1 MSGPSSPSD
10 LLARTTRRLVL
21 AQVLANGPPSVVVAA
36 FLTAFLDTDADYVV
50 RNVTAL
56 AIYGAVGFLVLVG
69 LGRVHLPREFR
80 WLHDERAPTAQERD
94 RLLLAPLGGAAGA
107 AFAWTLGAVVFTWVN
122 LDRSTGDAL
131 VTGGTILL
139 GGASTSAIVY
149 LAFERI
155 LRPIVAVAV
164 AATPP
169 TRPFGPGVAARIS
182 TAWLLTSGLPAL
194 TVLGVAGADLLGAD
208 VAQDQLALAAA
219 FFSAGVLVVGLVA
232 MRIATRAVAEPV
244 AAMRRALGQVESGD
258 FATRVAV
265 ADGSEV
271 GLLQAGFNRM
281 AESLGTYLDPR
292 VAEHILRGGTAL
304 RGEEVEVTAMF
315 LDVRDFTGF
324 AAGAS
329 AAEVVAALNRLF
341 ERAVPIVHAHGG
353 HVDKFIGDGLLAVFG
368 APARDPDHAA
378 HAVGAAVE
386 IARAVEGD
394 PLAVGIGLNSGTV
407 IAGNVGGGGRLEFSV
422 IGDAVNVAA
431 RVEAATRE
439 TGDVILV
446 TARTRELAG
455 GFQFEERPAQRL
467 KGVPGPV
474 SLHAVVADLHRADRS
489 P

>member
-1 MSGPSSPSD
+1 MSAPSSPSE
-10 LLARTTRRLVL
+10 LLARTTRRLVV

-36 FLTAFLDTDADYVV
+36 FLVAFLDTDADYVV
-50 RNVTAL
+50 RNVTVL
-56 AIYGAVGFLVLVG
+56 AIYGAVGFVVLVG
-69 LGRVHLPREFR
+69 LGRIHLPREFR
-80 WLHDERAPTAQERD
+80 WIHEARAPTEQERD

-107 AFAWTLGAVVFTWVN
+107 ALAWTLGAVVFTVIN

-155 LRPIVAVAV
+155 LRPIVALAV
-164 AATPP
+164 AAAPP
-169 TRPFGPGVAARIS
+169 TRAFGPGVAARIS

-194 TVLGVAGADLLGAD
+194 TVLGVAGADLLGAG
-208 VAQDQLALAAA
+208 VEQEQLALAAA
-219 FFSAGVLVVGLVA
+219 FFSAGVLVVGLLA
-232 MRIATRAVAEPV
+232 IRIATRAVAEPV
-244 AAMRRALGQVESGD
+244 DAMRRALGQVESGR
-258 FATRVAV
+258 FGTRVAV

-281 AESLGTYLDPR
+281 AESLGTYLDPS
-292 VAEHILRGGTAL
+292 VAEHILRRGTGL
-304 RGEEVEVTAMF
+304 GGEEVEVTVMF

-324 AAGAS
+324 AAGATPS
-329 AAEVVAALNRLF
+329 EAVGALNRLF

-368 APARDPDHAA
+368 APRQDPEHAA
-378 HAVGAAVE
+378 HAIGAAQE
-386 IARAVEGD
+386 IARAVRGD
-394 PLAVGIGLNSGTV
+394 PLEIGIGLNSGTV

-439 TGDVILV
+439 IGDVILV
-446 TARTRELAG
+446 AERTRELAP
-455 GFQFEERPAQRL
+455 GFAFQPRPAAHL
-467 KGVPGPV
+467 KGRAVPLYAIDPEQ
-474 SLHAVVADLHRADRS
+474 R
-489 P
+489 